1 MAAQRRVAALTRQLT
16 SAPAELEG
24 FDPVPAVSDVVGETD
39 TAFDPRKLYEF
50 ITRDNIQLR
59 DAAMEFMQDD
69 LYKPNYYQGLMD
81 FREQTLQRLQKF
93 VDQRYFQTM
102 DYLKNPRKFMAGLEV
117 LALCDYS
124 LAIKAGVH
132 FTLCGGTICKLGTA
146 KHHEKYLPGLDS
158 LELPGCFGMTE
169 LGHGSN
175 VLGIET
181 QAVFDK
187 DTGEFVIHTPTDTA
201 SKFWIGGSAQHGKVC
216 TVFAQLTVNG
226 KWEGPHVFV
235 VRLRDDQG
243 RLNRGVRIRDNG
255 PKMGLNG
262 VDNGQIW
269 FEHVRIPRDALLNR
283 FADVAADGTYSSPF
297 PTVGQRFGVTVGGLT
312 TGRMLIAGGGI
323 DASKIG
329 VCIAIAYACQRP
341 QFGSRY
347 IMEYLTHQRRL
358 VPALATCYAMHFTL
372 CALKDIAF
380 SPKPDAKAVHVLSS
394 GLKAAATWN
403 RVEILQDCREC
414 CGGQGFSAENK
425 IGPMKTDFD
434 VDTTFEGDNTVLMQQ
449 VAKALLES
457 AAKSKSKPQQPALG
471 PGQALTPASIQQ
483 LLQFRQDALVAQIG
497 GEMQQASQAAAST
510 GGKAAAAAANSAF
523 DANLDL
529 VVALGWAHME
539 ARSHQIFQD
548 EVAQAPQQLQAPL
561 RSLALLFGLSRV
573 ERNAAFYLSQNA
585 LSRPHFQAVRLFVNE
600 TLSRLSSN
608 GGETLL
614 RLCAGFGIP
623 DHLIQAPIAFD
634 WRCIGR
640 DL

>member
-201 SKFWIGGSAQHGKVC
+201 SKFWIGGSAQHGK
-216 TVFAQLTVNG
+216 
-226 KWEGPHVFV
+226 
-235 VRLRDDQG
+235 
-243 RLNRGVRIRDNG
+243 
-255 PKMGLNG
+255 
-262 VDNGQIW
+262 IW

-403 RVEILQDCREC
+403 R
-414 CGGQGFSAENK
+414 
-425 IGPMKTDFD
+425 TDFD